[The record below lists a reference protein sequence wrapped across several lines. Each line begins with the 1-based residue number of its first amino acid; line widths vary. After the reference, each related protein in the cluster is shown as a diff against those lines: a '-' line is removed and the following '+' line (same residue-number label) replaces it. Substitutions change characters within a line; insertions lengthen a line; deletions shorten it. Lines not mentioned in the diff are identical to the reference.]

1 LNCPASSFNLYTST
15 LSELAVRNTPDRRH
29 YEHPKAFLNSIA
41 PNYEARLG
49 FFVII
54 NLVTIELRKDFK
66 MTKYVDGFVLVV
78 PKGKEAKYEEM
89 ARMGKDSW
97 MKHGAL
103 QYFECRGDDL
113 KQQEMG
119 DQKSRTFAEM
129 AGASDEENVWF
140 SFIVFESKEHRDEV
154 NKKVMAE
161 MDESFSEQ
169 TDFEMPND
177 MKRMAYGGFTAVVE
191 G

>member
-1 LNCPASSFNLYTST
+1 MS
-15 LSELAVRNTPDRRH
+15 
-29 YEHPKAFLNSIA
+29 
-41 PNYEARLG
+41 
-49 FFVII
+49 
-54 NLVTIELRKDFK
+54 
-66 MTKYVDGFVLVV
+66 KYVDGFVLVV
-78 PKGKEAKYEEM
+78 PKGKEAEYQKMAEM
-89 ARMGKDSW
+89 GRDSW

-119 DQKSRTFAEM
+119 DEKSRAYAEM
-129 AGASDEENVWF
+129 SGANSDENVWF

-154 NKKVMAE
+154 NKKVMDE
-161 MDESFSEQ
+161 MSESYKDQ

-177 MKRMAYGGFTAVVE
+177 MKKMAYGGFEVAVE